1 MIPEGISQE
10 RSTKQKIKIIL
21 ALAVPA
27 MIENILQTVVGF
39 VDTLFVSKLGL
50 NEVTAVGV
58 ANAVLA
64 VYIAIFMA
72 VGVGAS
78 SLIAR
83 HVGAGNIGQ
92 AKAVAKQS
100 TILSFF
106 IGLFFG
112 LITLF
117 FTEPLLRIMGAEPS
131 VLVDASVYF
140 RIVAVPSVF
149 ISLMFIFGSILRAAG
164 DTKTPM
170 KVSWWIN
177 IIHIVLDYFFIFGLL
192 GFHGLGLAGAAW
204 ATVIVRV
211 LGAIALYYY
220 IQKSS
225 ISFSLFQKSSLDIKK
240 FTLPILRLSAPA
252 AIERLIMRLGQVF
265 YFGLIVRIGTETYAA
280 HTIAG
285 NIETFSYMLGY
296 GLAAAASTLVGQHIG
311 AKLEKEAYTYGM
323 LTTYIAMLFMSIIGV
338 LLFFLS
344 PWLATWF
351 TTDKQAIE
359 MVTTALRIDAF
370 AQPALAMGL
379 VLTGALQGAG
389 DTKSPMYST
398 AVGMWV
404 IRIVGVY
411 VLGIQLNLGIA
422 GVWLSIV
429 IDQVIRALILWWR
442 FKKQI
447 KH

>member
-1 MIPEGISQE
+1 
-10 RSTKQKIKIIL
+10 
-21 ALAVPA
+21 
-27 MIENILQTVVGF
+27 
-39 VDTLFVSKLGL
+39 
-50 NEVTAVGV
+50 
-58 ANAVLA
+58 
-64 VYIAIFMA
+64 
-72 VGVGAS
+72 
-78 SLIAR
+78 
-83 HVGAGNIGQ
+83 
-92 AKAVAKQS
+92 
-100 TILSFF
+100 
-106 IGLFFG
+106 
-112 LITLF
+112 
-117 FTEPLLRIMGAEPS
+117 
-131 VLVDASVYF
+131 
-140 RIVAVPSVF
+140 
-149 ISLMFIFGSILRAAG
+149 
-164 DTKTPM
+164 
-170 KVSWWIN
+170 
-177 IIHIVLDYFFIFGLL
+177 
-192 GFHGLGLAGAAW
+192 
-204 ATVIVRV
+204 
-211 LGAIALYYY
+211 
-220 IQKSS
+220 
-225 ISFSLFQKSSLDIKK
+225 
-240 FTLPILRLSAPA
+240 
-252 AIERLIMRLGQVF
+252 
-265 YFGLIVRIGTETYAA
+265 
-280 HTIAG
+280 
-285 NIETFSYMLGY
+285 MLGY

-429 IDQVIRALILWWR
+429 IDQVIRALFLWWR